1 MKLLWHSN
9 SPLVP
14 TGYGNQTQL
23 FTPLLKD
30 HYELAIS
37 SFYGLQ
43 GGPIIWND
51 IPILPGLGPD
61 FGGEYLP
68 DHANHWFDG
77 EPGMVFTLMDVW
89 VLPNTLAGKLNIV
102 SWTPVDHD
110 PIQQQVVQYFATG
123 AIPLAMSR
131 FGQRQLE
138 GALKFDEPPL
148 YCPHGIDTDQF
159 QPGERARSRELMGLS
174 EDVFLVGMVAANKGR
189 SPSRKGFQQA
199 FEAFALFRDK
209 HPEAHLY
216 LHTCADPRVADG
228 ENLFAMLRA
237 CGIDPHECVGWAN
250 PYKVNFLPYTPAEM
264 RMIYSGLDVLLN
276 PAMGEGFGIPV
287 LEAQACG
294 VPVIVTD
301 HSAMSEVGRVGWQVE
316 HGRFFTGHNSW
327 QAVAEVEDIVE
338 ALGRCHE
345 LPKAGR
351 VEMAAAARTFALGYD
366 IRRVFSEHMLPA
378 LKEAERR
385 FADREPVTLR
395 AVA

>member
-1 MKLLWHSN
+1 M
-9 SPLVP
+9 
-14 TGYGNQTQL
+14 
-23 FTPLLKD
+23 
-30 HYELAIS
+30 
-37 SFYGLQ
+37 
-43 GGPIIWND
+43 
-51 IPILPGLGPD
+51 GPD

-68 DHANHWFDG
+68 DHANHWFNG

-89 VLPNTLAGKLNIV
+89 VLPNTLAGKLDIV

-110 PIQQQVVQYFATG
+110 PVQQQVVQYFATG
-123 AIPLAMSR
+123 AVPLAMSR

-138 GALKFDEPPL
+138 EALKFDEPPL
-148 YCPHGIDTDQF
+148 YCPHGIDTEPF
-159 QPGERARSRELMGLS
+159 KPGERARSRELMGLS

-199 FEAFALFRDK
+199 FEAFAIFREK

-294 VPVIVTD
+294 MPVIVTD
-301 HSAMSEVGRVGWQVE
+301 HSAMSRGWE
-316 HGRFFTGHNSW
+316 GG
-327 QAVAEVEDIVE
+327 
-338 ALGRCHE
+338 L
-345 LPKAGR
+345 AGR
-351 VEMAAAARTFALGYD
+351 ARPLLHRPQQLAGGRGRGGHRRGARALPRAAR
-366 IRRVFSEHMLPA
+366 RRPWRD
-378 LKEAERR
+378 RR
-385 FADREPVTLR
+385 GGPPVRARLR
-395 AVA
+395 RPQGVR